1 MATVDIRRIIRN
13 YLPIPYRIKTG
24 KGDPNV
30 IESLIYA
37 LLSSMEGIND
47 LLTEAINEFRYTISD
62 PEVYSLDVVIFKIRE
77 LYGLEFR
84 AMDPDAS
91 RIIITDAGAQINI
104 RFGVNYTTD
113 NNFHLN
119 RIRPLIPAG
128 IGIEITYDT

>member
-1 MATVDIRRIIRN
+1 
-13 YLPIPYRIKTG
+13 
-24 KGDPNV
+24 
-30 IESLIYA
+30 
-37 LLSSMEGIND
+37 MEGIND